1 VGMQKS
7 PSEREKLLADIDR
20 LLAEAPDEASRRDLE
35 RLRDSLNS
43 PEMLDMARAIESAPR
58 RNAAELVLHFHVPVL
73 PMWMTATFSVLAS
86 AMCLYAATLAWSHP
100 VVTYQGR
107 SVNLWLVAA
116 FFGAISLVFT
126 ALSFRRSFFV
136 RVDAEG
142 MATRHGGKRF
152 EHLRVGDMRWKDIR
166 SLHERPADRVL
177 EVRAAGGAVFEI
189 PLRLVNYRI
198 LRHHLDNMVMLYG
211 DRVTPA

>member
-1 VGMQKS
+1 MQNS
-7 PSEREKLLADIDR
+7 PTERERLLADINR

-43 PEMLDMARAIESAPR
+43 PEMLDMARALETRPR
-58 RNAAELVLHFHVPVL
+58 RKASELVLHFHVPAL

-100 VVTYQGR
+100 VVVYEGR

-116 FFGAISLVFT
+116 LFGALSLVFT

-142 MATRHGGKRF
+142 MVTRHGSKGF
-152 EHLRVGDMRWKDIR
+152 EHLRVGNMRWKDIR
-166 SLHERPADRVL
+166 SLHEREHDRVL
-177 EVRAAGGAVFEI
+177 EVRAAGGEILEI

-211 DRVTPA
+211 DPV